1 MFHKNKVAFYFHNV
15 KFYLHL
21 YKNNSVMKIKMLPN
35 WCKKLGFSIF
45 LLGFIISGYKGF
57 MDGMTGYTVN
67 GDKFE
72 KLLSDP
78 MLHLFDI
85 VAIAGMLI
93 YVFSQEKIEDDYI
106 NKLRLESYQL
116 TALIGLGITVLLYIL
131 SKDIKLTLD
140 YFIILFL
147 WLYLIT
153 FALKKRAY

>member
-1 MFHKNKVAFYFHNV
+1 
-15 KFYLHL
+15 
-21 YKNNSVMKIKMLPN
+21 MKIKMLPN

-57 MDGMTGYTVN
+57 MEGLSN
-67 GDKFE
+67 GLNGEKYDNFE

-78 MLHLFDI
+78 VLHLFDI